1 MEKIKVIAVVGPT
14 ASGKT
19 SLAVSI
25 ALAVGGEVVSAD
37 SMQIYKGMDI
47 ATAKPTTEEQRGVTH
62 HLIDFLDPSE
72 TYSVAQYVD
81 DAKKCIADIS
91 GRGKVP
97 IIAGGTGLYI
107 DSLLGGI
114 DFSFVPDNGD
124 IRKKLNMRAEKEG
137 SAALL
142 RELSEIDPETAS
154 ALHENNVGRII
165 RALEVYY
172 LTGETISEQKRKS
185 REKGSD
191 YDTLYIYIDYLDRQK
206 LYDRIDKRV
215 DMMLD
220 AGLSEEAKKYIS
232 LNENTT
238 ARQAIGYKEL
248 KPYFLGEL
256 TLSEAA
262 ENLKKETRH
271 YAKRQMT
278 WFRRNNNMFKVSP
291 DADVDFEMTAINA
304 AVEFLNR

>member
-1 MEKIKVIAVVGPT
+1 M
-14 ASGKT
+14 
-19 SLAVSI
+19 
-25 ALAVGGEVVSAD
+25 
-37 SMQIYKGMDI
+37 
-47 ATAKPTTEEQRGVTH
+47 
-62 HLIDFLDPSE
+62 
-72 TYSVAQYVD
+72 
-81 DAKKCIADIS
+81 
-91 GRGKVP
+91 
-97 IIAGGTGLYI
+97 
-107 DSLLGGI
+107 
-114 DFSFVPDNGD
+114 
-124 IRKKLNMRAEKEG
+124 
-137 SAALL
+137 
-142 RELSEIDPETAS
+142 
-154 ALHENNVGRII
+154 GRII

-232 LNENTT
+232 LHENTT

-262 ENLKKETRH
+262 GNLKKETRH

-278 WFRRNNNMFKVSP
+278 GFRRNNNMFKVSP

-304 AVEFLNR
+304 AVEFLNG